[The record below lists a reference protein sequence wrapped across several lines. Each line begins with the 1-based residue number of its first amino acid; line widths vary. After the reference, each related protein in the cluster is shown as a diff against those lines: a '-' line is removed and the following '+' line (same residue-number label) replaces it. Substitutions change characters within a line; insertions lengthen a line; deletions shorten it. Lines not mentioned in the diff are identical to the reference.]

1 MARSRMA
8 PGQLGE
14 HNARGTPCPESAA
27 CPAPRHTAG
36 PARSHHLRS
45 KRNATREPGG
55 LGRFGAARGRTRTV
69 SAGTTRTTNPA
80 RSRQRA
86 LPPRR
91 TAGSPRS
98 HRLRSVRSA
107 TREPGAAGRYGACG
121 AGPSCGVK
129 ALRQGGARAAQAA
142 HVPQAAAPTRA
153 RWHEPAGADER
164 TARRSTV
171 HGARTPP
178 ERGRCVA
185 HRRSDDCTTSP
196 RARSRR
202 PGARAAGMFQMGD
215 KQGT

>member
-1 MARSRMA
+1 MA

-86 LPPRR
+86 LPPGAQQGHLDLTACDRYGARR
-91 TAGSPRS
+91 VSRARRGRTVHVVQAHRVGGRPSAKGAHELHRLHMCHGLRRHPWHTTTSLLVPTNSRRDAPPSMEPVLHQNGAAGSPKAARTA
-98 HRLRSVRSA
+98 RRA
-107 TREPGAAGRYGACG
+107 PEPGAAARERVLLVC
-121 AGPSCGVK
+121 
-129 ALRQGGARAAQAA
+129 LRWGINR
-142 HVPQAAAPTRA
+142 VLN
-153 RWHEPAGADER
+153 
-164 TARRSTV
+164 
-171 HGARTPP
+171 
-178 ERGRCVA
+178 
-185 HRRSDDCTTSP
+185 
-196 RARSRR
+196 
-202 PGARAAGMFQMGD
+202 
-215 KQGT
+215 

>member
-1 MARSRMA
+1 MA

-107 TREPGAAGRYGACG
+107 TREPGAAGPYGACG

-142 HVPQAAAPTRA
+142 HVPWAAASPTA
-153 RWHEPAGADER
+153 QWYEPAGADER
-164 TARRSTV
+164 SAGRPASVERVPHRDGAAESPTGARTARRRP
-171 HGARTPP
+171 AP
-178 ERGRCVA
+178 ERPSATARCW
-185 HRRSDDCTTSP
+185 HLCT
-196 RARSRR
+196 
-202 PGARAAGMFQMGD
+202 GE
-215 KQGT
+215 

>member
-1 MARSRMA
+1 MA

-142 HVPQAAAPTRA
+142 HVPRAAPPPMALRHA
-153 RWHEPAGADER
+153 PAGDNER

-185 HRRSDDCTTSP
+185 QGRSDGTTSA
-196 RARSRR
+196 RGRSRR
-202 PGARAAGMFQMGD
+202 PRARAAGMFERG
-215 KQGT
+215 G